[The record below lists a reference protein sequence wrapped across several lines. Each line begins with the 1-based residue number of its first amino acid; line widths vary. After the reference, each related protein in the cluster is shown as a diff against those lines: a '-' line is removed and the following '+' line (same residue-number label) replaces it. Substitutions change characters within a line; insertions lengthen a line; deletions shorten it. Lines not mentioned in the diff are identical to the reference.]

1 MTVFVDLVGFGIV
14 LPLQPFYAQ
23 KLGAA
28 PEVVTLVAASYTAAQ
43 FVFAPLWGRL
53 SDRIG
58 RKRVLLITI
67 AGSCAGYLWLAFA
80 DTLIVLFLARAF
92 GGAMAANMGVA
103 HAYVADV
110 TPPADRA
117 RGMGRIGA
125 AAGLGFVAGPAIGG
139 LLAGPDPVNPDFQL
153 PFFAAAVFSA
163 LAFVAAMVFLRETVV
178 AEAGRAARGSS
189 LRDLV
194 AAIGRPGLALLLA
207 LVFMTPFV
215 FSGIETIL
223 ALWSERALGWGPERN
238 GYAYAFMGFVAVMVQ
253 GFAVGPLTRG
263 LGEGRVVAGGAVA
276 VMLGAILAPVM
287 ADAFGLYVALGLIV
301 GGVCVSGPTL
311 TSLVSHHAGADE
323 RGAILGLSQS
333 SAGLGRILGPAL
345 SGTVFAGLG
354 RDWPFLCGALVMVLM
369 LVLSLRL
376 IRRGRATPT

>member
-1 MTVFVDLVGFGIV
+1 
-14 LPLQPFYAQ
+14 
-23 KLGAA
+23 
-28 PEVVTLVAASYTAAQ
+28 
-43 FVFAPLWGRL
+43 
-53 SDRIG
+53 
-58 RKRVLLITI
+58 
-67 AGSCAGYLWLAFA
+67 
-80 DTLIVLFLARAF
+80 
-92 GGAMAANMGVA
+92 
-103 HAYVADV
+103 
-110 TPPADRA
+110 
-117 RGMGRIGA
+117 
-125 AAGLGFVAGPAIGG
+125 
-139 LLAGPDPVNPDFQL
+139 
-153 PFFAAAVFSA
+153 
-163 LAFVAAMVFLRETVV
+163 
-178 AEAGRAARGSS
+178 
-189 LRDLV
+189 
-194 AAIGRPGLALLLA
+194 
-207 LVFMTPFV
+207 
-215 FSGIETIL
+215 
-223 ALWSERALGWGPERN
+223 
-238 GYAYAFMGFVAVMVQ
+238 MGFVAVMVQ

-301 GGVCVSGPTL
+301 GGGCVSGPTL